1 MWQAIQYVSS
11 GLTLV
16 AFVVA
21 AIVGVLRS
29 KIREKE
35 RLIKTAGESDRASLV
50 KDALEFFSVDTSNL
64 SKDRQF
70 DVAMAQIRARQL
82 RFTMIIFAVIV
93 LALIGACLAAY
104 AMSKTGH
111 RLAAD
116 VSPSSPGDAQSSVET
131 QKEQFRLQR
140 RTELIGVIFETTDGP
155 DGKPRPR
162 ANARA
167 RSEALREFVEMERVA
182 KGDPASDFVL
192 DLRGARLEGV
202 KVQNLDFTK
211 AGFEGAN
218 LDGADFYLCNF
229 TEAVLYNTTAREA
242 EFFDCDLSRANCK
255 NAIWPKAKLTHT
267 TLASA
272 NFEGA
277 DLQGITTHDVIL
289 KETKLASSV
298 LRSANLAG
306 IRDWQELG
314 SIEGADI
321 RGVIRP
327 PEGFVEWA
335 KKTGAVEAPPER
347 QQKQSSIEGTG
358 RRSKSG

>member
-35 RLIKTAGESDRASLV
+35 RLIKTASESDRAGLV
-50 KDALEFFSVDTSNL
+50 KDALEFFSVDTSKL
-64 SKDRQF
+64 SREQQVV
-70 DVAMAQIRARQL
+70 VAMAQIRARLL

-104 AMSKTGH
+104 AMSKTGQGI
-111 RLAAD
+111 AANA
-116 VSPSSPGDAQSSVET
+116 SSSPPGDVQLSVDT
-131 QKEQFRLQR
+131 HKEQFRLQR
-140 RTELIGVIFETTDGP
+140 RTELIGVIFETTDGA
-155 DGKPRPR
+155 DGNSRPR
-162 ANARA
+162 SNARA
-167 RSEALREFVEMERVA
+167 RSEALREFVEMERIA
-182 KGDPASDFVL
+182 KGNRLSDFVL

-202 KVQNLDFTK
+202 KVQNLDFSK

-229 TEAVLYNTTAREA
+229 TEAVLYNTTALEA
-242 EFFDCDLSRANCK
+242 QFFDCDLSRANCK
-255 NAIWPKAKLTHT
+255 NATWSKAKLTHT

-277 DLQGITTHDVIL
+277 DLQGIITHDVIL

-306 IRDWQELG
+306 IRNWQEIS
-314 SIEGADI
+314 SIKGADI
-321 RGVIRP
+321 RDVIRP

-335 KKTGAVEAPPER
+335 KKTGAVETP
-347 QQKQSSIEGTG
+347 SEGTEA
-358 RRSKSG
+358 KVH